1 MNLSMR
7 PMGNVKTSFYG
18 QITAAVKTKIGF
30 YILFCYEV
38 NRQDRPD
45 TITMKYYKKDIHVMR
60 CAIWYHLHNF
70 KNVKNTHGGVLLL
83 VKLQALAFSHLFCRF
98 FSSSNKNRDE
108 TNEKCLRFS
117 WFWVGY
123 FEQRFIC
130 CYKWRRFSSVG
141 KRSK

>member
-1 MNLSMR
+1 MEVNKMN
-7 PMGNVKTSFYG
+7 NSF
-18 QITAAVKTKIGF
+18 TKLGEEEWEECLFNNEPKHEANGECENIVLRADNCSSQNKNWVL
-30 YILFCYEV
+30 YTMFCYEV

-117 WFWVGY
+117 
-123 FEQRFIC
+123 
-130 CYKWRRFSSVG
+130 
-141 KRSK
+141 